1 MFKQILPTMTQMS
14 NITPEFIIGMYDKKD
29 REEDIE
35 YILFSYIMTNKVKQ
49 LFIKKNEEVPN
60 CINAEIQQL
69 YDKLKAHESCK
80 KVDITTD
87 RFIDYIYADTIRQ
100 HKNIKDYEKQVKQEI
115 KEKYK
120 QAKEAYK
127 YANELPDDKCKYE
140 INGEQID
147 NPVSKIVRFMSFRQG
162 AKVFTYHHRF
172 NEFCWLDEKDYQQ
185 QFKDYKKKIKDKKI
199 VINKENND
207 EHMLNDV
214 KWYSLCIQV
223 WDKEADDYADNSICL
238 GSMSVFNYL
247 ISGFVYY
254 FKNKKDRD
262 NAYNWLVK

>member
-69 YDKLKAHESCK
+69 YDILKAHESCK

-162 AKVFTYHHRF
+162 AKVFTYNHRF